1 MAGRERTFHKI
12 GGKVSGPDAAV
23 GQKLGG
29 DPRNI
34 QRGRKVI
41 LDPGIAILYSPD
53 LLHSKSYLF
62 AATLALC
69 QEITIGLAI

>member
-1 MAGRERTFHKI
+1 MSMRSAFDI
-12 GGKVSGPDAAV
+12 AF
-23 GQKLGG
+23 L
-29 DPRNI
+29 
-34 QRGRKVI
+34 I